1 MNPANN
7 ADRPMHERSTTAGTS
22 TVTPAKTTKQKE
34 VLKISTKELNKALDG
49 QASYK
54 EILQNFVSG
63 S

>member
-1 MNPANN
+1 M
-7 ADRPMHERSTTAGTS
+7 
-22 TVTPAKTTKQKE
+22 KQKE